1 MTLREGRHEPSEVL
15 SDLHDAVDAVFE
27 ALAHH
32 EDWGPSG
39 NRPDQYASDVV
50 ADRAVREALEPG
62 GYGLLSEE
70 SPMTMAVDG
79 GPVVVVDPID
89 GSTNASRGLP
99 WFSTSLCA
107 VDSDGPWVAVVA
119 DLVSGTRYDAVRG
132 WGSRCD
138 GEEIRRE
145 YAPPLNESLI
155 AVSGLPQLDL
165 GWAQFR
171 NLGSAALALC
181 SVADGRLD
189 GFVDCSTDAHAV
201 WDYLGGMLVCSEAGG
216 VVVDASGR
224 DLCVLDPGARRTP
237 VAGAGPVLATALV
250 EGRRLF

>member
-1 MTLREGRHEPSEVL
+1 
-15 SDLHDAVDAVFE
+15 
-27 ALAHH
+27 
-32 EDWGPSG
+32 
-39 NRPDQYASDVV
+39 
-50 ADRAVREALEPG
+50 
-62 GYGLLSEE
+62 
-70 SPMTMAVDG
+70 MTMAVDG

-119 DLVSGTRYDAVRG
+119 DLVSSTRYDAVRG

-138 GEEIRRE
+138 GEEIRRMD
-145 YAPPLNESLI
+145 APPLNESLI

-189 GFVDCSTDAHAV
+189 GFVDCTTDAHAV
-201 WDYLGGMLVCSEAGG
+201 WDYLGGLLVCSEAGG
-216 VVVDASGR
+216 VVVDALGR
-224 DLCVLDPGARRTP
+224 DLCVLDPDARRTP
-237 VAGAGPVLATALV
+237 VAGAGPALADALV

>member
-1 MTLREGRHEPSEVL
+1 MRASGQDPSEVL

-27 ALAHH
+27 VLVDHK
-32 EDWGPSG
+32 DWGPSG
-39 NRPDQYASDVV
+39 NRDDQYASDVV
-50 ADRAVREALEPG
+50 ADQAIRNVLEPG

-70 SPMTMAVDG
+70 AAMVSARDGCPM
-79 GPVVVVDPID
+79 VVVDPID

-132 WGSRCD
+132 WGARCD
-138 GEEIRRE
+138 GEEICRE
-145 YAPPLNESLI
+145 DAPPLEESLI
-155 AVSGLPQLDL
+155 AVSGLPARDL

-189 GFVDCSTDAHAV
+189 GFVDCTTDAHAV
-201 WDYLGGMLVCSEAGG
+201 WDYLGGLLVCSEAGG
-216 VVVDASGR
+216 VVVDILGR
-224 DLCVLDPGARRTP
+224 DLCVLDQDARRTP
-237 VAGAGPVLATALV
+237 VAGASQTLTDALV
-250 EGRRLF
+250 ESRRSF